1 MIGLRRFPSWDRR
14 EVKGCPACFQVIH
27 VAVIVAIVLGVLL
40 PVIPLLVWSF
50 SHSWFFPEIL
60 PMELSGRAWTY
71 IGSPLSKVANALINS
86 LIIGAVVTA
95 SAAVLG
101 IPAGRALG
109 LNRFRGKTLVE
120 FLILAPIIVPGLA
133 VIMGIHV
140 LFIRLGLVDTLFG
153 VVLVHLLPSLPY
165 MIMVMS
171 GVFANY
177 NVEFE
182 QQAYS
187 LGAGRI
193 RTFVHVTLPAIL
205 PGIVTGSLFVF
216 LISWSQYILTVLIG
230 GGRVITLPVLLFA
243 FAAAGDNAV
252 TTALCI
258 VFLAPPILILLFT
271 SRYLSGE
278 SGAMGGF
285 GRL

>member
-1 MIGLRRFPSWDRR
+1 MIGDRR
-14 EVKGCPACFQVIH
+14 RLRNCSTCTRLVHLIVI
-27 VAVIVAIVLGVLL
+27 AAIVGGVLL
-40 PVIPLLVWSF
+40 PIIPLAVWSV
-50 SHSWFFPEIL
+50 SHSWFFPAIL
-60 PMELSGRAWTY
+60 PSELSGRAWAY
-71 IGSPLSKVANALINS
+71 IGSPLSKVIGALANS
-86 LIIGAVVTA
+86 LLIAGLVTA
-95 SAAVLG
+95 AAAVLG

-109 LNRFRGKTLVE
+109 LQRFRGKAILE
-120 FLILAPIIVPGLA
+120 FVILAPIIVPGLA

-140 LFIRLGLVDTLFG
+140 LFIKLRLVDTLFG
-153 VVLVHLLPSLPY
+153 VALVHLLPSLPY
-165 MIMVMS
+165 MVMVMS

-182 QQAYS
+182 QQAFS

-193 RTFVHVTLPAIL
+193 RTFIHVTLPAIL
-205 PGIVTGSLFVF
+205 PGVVTGSLFVF

-252 TTALCI
+252 TAALCI
-258 VFLAPPILILLFT
+258 IFLAPAVLILVFT

>member
-1 MIGLRRFPSWDRR
+1 MIGDRR
-14 EVKGCPACFQVIH
+14 ALKGCPVCSRVVHRIVIT
-27 VAVIVAIVLGVLL
+27 AIVGAVLL
-40 PVIPLLVWSF
+40 PIIPLAMWSV
-50 SHSWFFPEIL
+50 SHSWFFPQIL
-60 PMELSGRAWTY
+60 PSELSGRAWAY
-71 IGSPLSKVANALINS
+71 VGSPFSKVLSALANS
-86 LIIGAVVTA
+86 LLIAGLVTA
-95 SAAVLG
+95 VAAMLG

-109 LNRFRGKTLVE
+109 LQRFKGKAILE

-133 VIMGIHV
+133 VTMGIHV
-140 LFIRLGLVDTLFG
+140 LFIKLQLVDTLYG
-153 VVLVHLLPSLPY
+153 VALVHLLPSLPY

-182 QQAYS
+182 QQAFS

-193 RTFVHVTLPAIL
+193 RTFIHVTLPAIL
-205 PGIVTGSLFVF
+205 PGVVTGSLFVF

-252 TTALCI
+252 TAALCI
-258 VFLAPPILILLFT
+258 IFLAPAVLILVFT

>member
-1 MIGLRRFPSWDRR
+1 MIGNRRYLN
-14 EVKGCPACFQVIH
+14 GCPTCTRLVHLIVIG
-27 VAVIVAIVLGVLL
+27 AIVGGVVL
-40 PVIPLLVWSF
+40 PIIPLVGWSV
-50 SHSWFFPEIL
+50 SRSWFFPAIL
-60 PMELSGRAWTY
+60 PSELSGRAWVY
-71 IGSPLSKVANALINS
+71 VGSPLSKVRGALTNS
-86 LIIGAVVTA
+86 LLIAGLVTA
-95 SAAVLG
+95 AAAILG

-109 LNRFRGKTLVE
+109 LGRFRGKAIFE

-140 LFIRLGLVDTLFG
+140 LFIKLRLVDTLFG
-153 VVLVHLLPSLPY
+153 VALVHLLPSLPY

-171 GVFANY
+171 GVFANH
-177 NVEFE
+177 NVEYE
-182 QQAYS
+182 QQAFS
-187 LGAGRI
+187 LGAGKV
-193 RTFVHVTLPAIL
+193 RTFLHVTLPAIL

-252 TTALCI
+252 TAALCI
-258 VFLAPPILILLFT
+258 VFLVPAIIILVFT

-278 SGAMGGF
+278 SKAMGGF
-285 GRL
+285 GKL

>member
-1 MIGLRRFPSWDRR
+1 MIGERRIVKDR
-14 EVKGCPACFQVIH
+14 PAFTRLVQVI
-27 VAVIVAIVLGVLL
+27 VIAAIVGGVLL
-40 PVIPLLVWSF
+40 PVIPLAVWSV
-50 SHSWFFPEIL
+50 SQSWFFPRIL
-60 PMELSGRAWTY
+60 PLELSGRAWAY
-71 IGSPLSKVANALINS
+71 IGSPFSKVLSALANS
-86 LIIGAVVTA
+86 LLIAGLVTA
-95 SAAVLG
+95 AAAALG

-109 LNRFRGKTLVE
+109 LHRFKGKAAIE

-140 LFIRLGLVDTLFG
+140 LFIKLRLVDTLYG
-153 VVLVHLLPSLPY
+153 VALVHLLPSLPY
-165 MIMVMS
+165 MVMVMS

-177 NVEFE
+177 DVEFE
-182 QQAYS
+182 QQAFS

-193 RTFVHVTLPAIL
+193 RTFIHVTLPAVL

-230 GGRVITLPVLLFA
+230 GGRVVTLPVLLFA

-252 TTALCI
+252 TAALCI
-258 VFLAPPILILLFT
+258 IFLAPAILILVFT

-278 SGAMGGF
+278 SGTMGGF

>member
-1 MIGLRRFPSWDRR
+1 MTGSCR
-14 EVKGCPACFQVIH
+14 ELKGCPAGSRGIHAVVIL
-27 VAVIVAIVLGVLL
+27 AIVAAVLL
-40 PVIPLLVWSF
+40 PIIPLLLWSF
-50 SHSWFFPEIL
+50 SHRWFFPQIL
-60 PMELSGRAWTY
+60 PSELKLRAWSY
-71 IGSPLSKVANALINS
+71 VGSPESKVLAALINS
-86 LIIGAVVTA
+86 TLIAVLVTA
-95 SAAVLG
+95 AAALLG
-101 IPAGRALG
+101 IPAGRVLG
-109 LNRFRGKTLVE
+109 LRRFPGKALVE
-120 FLILAPIIVPGLA
+120 YLVLAPIIVPGLA

-140 LFIRLGLVDTLFG
+140 LFIRLRLVDTLAG

-165 MIMVMS
+165 MVMVMS

-177 NVEFE
+177 DVEFE

-187 LGAGRI
+187 LGAGKI
-193 RTFVHVTLPAIL
+193 RAFFHVTLPAVA

-252 TTALCI
+252 TAALCL
-258 VFLAPPILILLFT
+258 VFLAPAVLILLFT

>member
-1 MIGLRRFPSWDRR
+1 MIGNRR
-14 EVKGCPACFQVIH
+14 ELKGCPACARVVHLLVIG
-27 VAVIVAIVLGVLL
+27 AIVAGVML
-40 PVIPLLVWSF
+40 PIIPLAAWSV
-50 SHSWFFPEIL
+50 SHSWFFPQIL
-60 PMELSGRAWTY
+60 PSQFSGRAWAY
-71 IGSPLSKVANALINS
+71 IGSPLSKVLGALANS
-86 LIIGAVVTA
+86 LLIAGLVTA
-95 SAAVLG
+95 AAAVLG

-109 LNRFRGKTLVE
+109 LQRFRGKAVLE
-120 FLILAPIIVPGLA
+120 LLILAPIIVPGLA

-140 LFIRLGLVDTLFG
+140 LFIRLRLVDTLLG
-153 VVLVHLLPSLPY
+153 VALVHLLPSLPY

-182 QQAYS
+182 QQAFS

-193 RTFVHVTLPAIL
+193 RTFVHVTLPAVL

-243 FAAAGDNAV
+243 FAAAGDHAV
-252 TTALCI
+252 TAALCV
-258 VFLAPPILILLFT
+258 VFLAPAVLILVFT

>member
-1 MIGLRRFPSWDRR
+1 MIGPCHEL
-14 EVKGCPACFQVIH
+14 KGCPGWARAVH
-27 VAVIVAIVLGVLL
+27 MAVILAIVAGVLL
-40 PVIPLLVWSF
+40 PIIPLLLWSF
-50 SHSWFFPEIL
+50 SHRWFFPQIL
-60 PMELSGRAWTY
+60 PSVLKLRAWAY
-71 IGSPLSKVANALINS
+71 VGSPESKVLAALTNS
-86 LIIGAVVTA
+86 LLIAVLVTA
-95 SAAVLG
+95 AAAVLG
-101 IPAGRALG
+101 IPAGRAMG
-109 LNRFRGKTLVE
+109 LRRFPGKALVE
-120 FLILAPIIVPGLA
+120 YLILAPIIVPGLA
-133 VIMGIHV
+133 VIMGVHV
-140 LFIRLGLVDTLFG
+140 LFIRLRLVDTLAG

-165 MIMVMS
+165 MVMVMS

-177 NVEFE
+177 DVEFE

-187 LGAGRI
+187 LGAGKI
-193 RTFVHVTLPAIL
+193 RTFLHVTLPAVA

-252 TTALCI
+252 TAALCI
-258 VFLAPPILILLFT
+258 VFLAPAVLILLFT

>member
-1 MIGLRRFPSWDRR
+1 MIGDRR
-14 EVKGCPACFQVIH
+14 ALKGCPACSRAAHRIVI
-27 VAVIVAIVLGVLL
+27 AAIVGAVLL
-40 PVIPLLVWSF
+40 PIIPLGVWSV
-50 SHSWFFPEIL
+50 SHSWFFPQIL
-60 PMELSGRAWTY
+60 PSELSGRAWAY
-71 IGSPLSKVANALINS
+71 IGSPFSKVLGALANS
-86 LIIGAVVTA
+86 LLIAGLVTA
-95 SAAVLG
+95 SAALLG

-109 LNRFRGKTLVE
+109 LQRFKGKAILE

-133 VIMGIHV
+133 VTMGIHV
-140 LFIRLGLVDTLFG
+140 LFIKLRLVDTLYG
-153 VVLVHLLPSLPY
+153 VALVHLLPSLPY

-182 QQAYS
+182 QQAFS

-193 RTFVHVTLPAIL
+193 RTFIHVTLPAIL
-205 PGIVTGSLFVF
+205 PGVVTGSLFVF

-252 TTALCI
+252 TAALCI
-258 VFLAPPILILLFT
+258 IFLAPAILILVFT

>member
-1 MIGLRRFPSWDRR
+1 MSGDRMGVDRR
-14 EVKGCPACFQVIH
+14 QLRGCPTCARVLRL
-27 VAVIVAIVLGVLL
+27 IVLLIIVGGVLL
-40 PVIPLLVWSF
+40 PVVPLLLWSV
-50 SHSWFFPEIL
+50 SHGWFFPEIL
-60 PMELSGRAWTY
+60 PTELNLRAWSY
-71 IGSPLSKVANALINS
+71 IGSPFSKVINALGNS
-86 LIIGAVVTA
+86 LLIAGIVTF
-95 SAAVLG
+95 AAAALG

-109 LNRFRGKTLVE
+109 LRRFRGKSIIE

-140 LFIRLGLVDTLFG
+140 LFIKLRLVDTLFG
-153 VVLVHLLPSLPY
+153 VALVHLLPSLPY

-177 NVEFE
+177 NIEFE

-187 LGAGRI
+187 LGAGRL
-193 RTFVHVTLPAIL
+193 RTFLQVTLPAVL
-205 PGIVTGSLFVF
+205 PGLVTGSLFVF

-252 TTALCI
+252 TAALCI
-258 VFLAPPILILLFT
+258 VFLAPAVLILVFT

>member
-1 MIGLRRFPSWDRR
+1 MTGDRR
-14 EVKGCPACFQVIH
+14 ALKGCPACSRAAHRIVI
-27 VAVIVAIVLGVLL
+27 AAIVAAVLL
-40 PVIPLLVWSF
+40 PIIPLAVWSL
-50 SHSWFFPEIL
+50 SHSWFFPQIM
-60 PMELSGRAWTY
+60 PSELSSRAWAY
-71 IGSPLSKVANALINS
+71 IGSPFSKVLGALANS
-86 LIIGAVVTA
+86 LLIAGLVTTV
-95 SAAVLG
+95 AALLG

-109 LNRFRGKTLVE
+109 LQRFKGKAILE

-133 VIMGIHV
+133 VTMGIHV
-140 LFIRLGLVDTLFG
+140 LFIKLRLVDTLYG
-153 VVLVHLLPSLPY
+153 VALVHLLPSLPY

-182 QQAYS
+182 QQAFS

-193 RTFVHVTLPAIL
+193 RTFIHVTLPAIL
-205 PGIVTGSLFVF
+205 PGVVTGSLFVF

-252 TTALCI
+252 TAALCI
-258 VFLAPPILILLFT
+258 IFLAPAVLILVFT

>member
-1 MIGLRRFPSWDRR
+1 MTGSRRSSQ
-14 EVKGCPACFQVIH
+14 GCLPRGR
-27 VAVIVAIVLGVLL
+27 VAHLVVVAAIVGGVLL
-40 PVIPLLVWSF
+40 PILPLAVWSV
-50 SHSWFFPEIL
+50 SHSWFFPQIL
-60 PMELSGRAWTY
+60 PSELSGRAWAY
-71 IGSPLSKVANALINS
+71 IGSPLSKVLDALANS
-86 LIIGAVVTA
+86 LLIAWLVTA
-95 SAAVLG
+95 AAAVLG

-109 LNRFRGKTLVE
+109 QGRFKGKTIVE

-140 LFIRLGLVDTLFG
+140 LFIRLRLVDTLIG
-153 VVLVHLLPSLPY
+153 VALVHLLPSLPY

-187 LGAGRI
+187 LGVGRI
-193 RTFVHVTLPAIL
+193 LTFVHVTLPAIL

-216 LISWSQYILTVLIG
+216 LISWSQYILTLLIG

-252 TTALCI
+252 TAALCI
-258 VFLAPPILILLFT
+258 IFLAPAIPILLFT
-271 SRYLSGE
+271 SRYISGE

>member
-1 MIGLRRFPSWDRR
+1 MTGNRRRLRSW
-14 EVKGCPACFQVIH
+14 PACTRVVQLIVIG
-27 VAVIVAIVLGVLL
+27 AIVGGVLL
-40 PVIPLLVWSF
+40 PIIPLLTWSV
-50 SHSWFFPEIL
+50 SHSWFFPQIL
-60 PMELSGRAWTY
+60 PSELSGRAWAY
-71 IGSPLSKVANALINS
+71 IGSPLSKVLNALANS
-86 LIIGAVVTA
+86 LLIAGLVTVA
-95 SAAVLG
+95 AAVLG

-109 LNRFRGKTLVE
+109 QQRFRGKAILE
-120 FLILAPIIVPGLA
+120 FLILAPIIVPVLA

-140 LFIRLGLVDTLFG
+140 LFIKLKLVDTLFG
-153 VVLVHLLPSLPY
+153 VALVHLLPSLPY

-177 NVEFE
+177 NVDFE
-182 QQAYS
+182 QQAFS
-187 LGAGRI
+187 LGAGKLRA
-193 RTFVHVTLPAIL
+193 FVHVTLPAIL
-205 PGIVTGSLFVF
+205 PGFVTGSLFVF
-216 LISWSQYILTVLIG
+216 LISWSQYILTMLIG

-252 TTALCI
+252 TAAVCI
-258 VFLAPPILILLFT
+258 VFLAPAVLILLFT

>member
-1 MIGLRRFPSWDRR
+1 MTGYRRRLRS
-14 EVKGCPACFQVIH
+14 CPTCTRVVRLIVIS
-27 VAVIVAIVLGVLL
+27 AIVGGVLL
-40 PVIPLLVWSF
+40 PIVPLLTWSV
-50 SHSWFFPEIL
+50 SHSWFFPQIL
-60 PMELSGRAWTY
+60 PSELSGRAWAY
-71 IGSPLSKVANALINS
+71 IGSPLSKVLSASANS
-86 LIIGAVVTA
+86 LLIAGLVTVT
-95 SAAVLG
+95 AAVLG
-101 IPAGRALG
+101 VPAGRALG
-109 LNRFRGKTLVE
+109 LQRFRAKAILE

-140 LFIRLGLVDTLFG
+140 LFIKLRLVDTLFG
-153 VVLVHLLPSLPY
+153 VALVHLLPSLPY
-165 MIMVMS
+165 MIVVMS

-177 NVEFE
+177 NVDFE
-182 QQAYS
+182 QQAFS
-187 LGAGRI
+187 LGAGKLRV
-193 RTFVHVTLPAIL
+193 FVHVTLPAIL

-252 TTALCI
+252 TAALCI
-258 VFLAPPILILLFT
+258 VFLAPAVLILLFT

>member
-1 MIGLRRFPSWDRR
+1 MCR
-14 EVKGCPACFQVIH
+14 VIR
-27 VAVIVAIVLGVLL
+27 VAILAGIVLAVIAPIM
-40 PVIPLLVWSF
+40 PLVVWSF
-50 SHSWFFPEIL
+50 SHSWFFPNLL
-60 PMELSGRAWTY
+60 PEELSRRAWSY
-71 IGSPLSKVANALINS
+71 IGSPLSKVGAALLNSMTIALIVT
-86 LIIGAVVTA
+86 ITAVA
-95 SAAVLG
+95 LG
-101 IPAGRALG
+101 VPAGRALG
-109 LNRFRGKTLVE
+109 LRRFRGKTLVE

-140 LFIRLGLVDTLFG
+140 LFIRVGLVDTLIG
-153 VVLVHLLPSLPY
+153 VALVHLLPSLPY

-177 NVEFE
+177 NVDFE
-182 QQAYS
+182 QQAHS
-187 LGAGRI
+187 LGAGPL
-193 RTFVHVTLPAIL
+193 RTFAHVTLPAIL

-230 GGRVITLPVLLFA
+230 GGRGITLPVLLFA

-252 TTALCI
+252 TAALCI
-258 VFLAPPILILLFT
+258 VFLAPAIAILLFT

>member
-1 MIGLRRFPSWDRR
+1 MNGNRRGLRSRKCCARVLHR
-14 EVKGCPACFQVIH
+14 VVLI
-27 VAVIVAIVLGVLL
+27 AIVGGVLL
-40 PVIPLLVWSF
+40 PIVPLLLWSV
-50 SHSWFFPEIL
+50 SHSWFFPQVVPSEIKL
-60 PMELSGRAWTY
+60 RAWSY
-71 IGSPLSKVANALINS
+71 IGSPFSKVLNALVNS
-86 LIIGAVVTA
+86 LLVAGMVTV
-95 SAAVLG
+95 AAALLG
-101 IPAGRALG
+101 VPAGRALG
-109 LNRFRGKTLVE
+109 LRRFRGKAIVE

-133 VIMGIHV
+133 VIMGVHV
-140 LFIRLGLVDTLFG
+140 LFIRLGLVDTIFG
-153 VVLVHLLPSLPY
+153 VALVHLLPSLPY

-187 LGAGRI
+187 LGAGRV
-193 RTFVHVTLPAIL
+193 RTFVQVTLPAVL
-205 PGIVTGSLFVF
+205 PGMVTGALFVF

-243 FAAAGDNAV
+243 FASAGDNAV
-252 TTALCI
+252 TAALCI
-258 VFLAPPILILLFT
+258 VFLAPAVLILLFT

>member
-1 MIGLRRFPSWDRR
+1 MIGDRR
-14 EVKGCPACFQVIH
+14 NLKGCPACARLIHLIVIT
-27 VAVIVAIVLGVLL
+27 AIVGGVLL
-40 PVIPLLVWSF
+40 PIVPLALWSV
-50 SHSWFFPEIL
+50 SHSWFFPQIL
-60 PMELSGRAWTY
+60 PSELSGRAWAY
-71 IGSPLSKVANALINS
+71 VGSPLSKVLGALASSI
-86 LIIGAVVTA
+86 LIAVLVTA
-95 SAAVLG
+95 AAALLG

-109 LNRFRGKTLVE
+109 LRRFRGKAVLE

-140 LFIRLGLVDTLFG
+140 LFIRLRLVDTLIG
-153 VVLVHLLPSLPY
+153 VAFVHLLPSLPY

-182 QQAYS
+182 QQAFS

-193 RTFVHVTLPAIL
+193 RTFLHVTLPAVL
-205 PGIVTGSLFVF
+205 PGVVTGSLFVF

-252 TTALCI
+252 TAALCI
-258 VFLAPPILILLFT
+258 VFLAPAIVILVFT

-278 SGAMGGF
+278 SGALGGF

>member
-1 MIGLRRFPSWDRR
+1 MIGNRRRLRSW
-14 EVKGCPACFQVIH
+14 PACTRVVHLIVIG
-27 VAVIVAIVLGVLL
+27 AIVGGVLL
-40 PVIPLLVWSF
+40 PIIPLLTWSV
-50 SHSWFFPEIL
+50 SHSWFFPRIL
-60 PMELSGRAWTY
+60 PSELSGRAWAY
-71 IGSPLSKVANALINS
+71 IGSPLSKVLNALANS
-86 LIIGAVVTA
+86 LLIAGLVTVA
-95 SAAVLG
+95 AAVLG

-109 LNRFRGKTLVE
+109 LQRFRGKAILE
-120 FLILAPIIVPGLA
+120 FLILAPIIVPVLA

-140 LFIRLGLVDTLFG
+140 LFIKLKLVDTLFG
-153 VVLVHLLPSLPY
+153 VALVHLLPSLPY

-177 NVEFE
+177 NVDFE
-182 QQAYS
+182 QQAFS
-187 LGAGRI
+187 LGAGKLRA
-193 RTFVHVTLPAIL
+193 FVHVTLPVIL
-205 PGIVTGSLFVF
+205 PGFVTGSLFVF

-252 TTALCI
+252 TAALCI
-258 VFLAPPILILLFT
+258 VFLAPAVLILLFT

>member
-1 MIGLRRFPSWDRR
+1 MIGNRR
-14 EVKGCPACFQVIH
+14 ELKGCPSCARMIHLIVIS
-27 VAVIVAIVLGVLL
+27 VIVGSVLL
-40 PVIPLLVWSF
+40 PLVPLLVWSV
-50 SHSWFFPEIL
+50 SHSWFFPEFL
-60 PMELSGRAWTY
+60 PSELSGRAWFY
-71 IGSPLSKVANALINS
+71 IGSPLSKVLNALANS
-86 LIIGAVVTA
+86 VLIAVLVTA
-95 SAAVLG
+95 AAAVLG

-109 LNRFRGKTLVE
+109 LRRFPGKEAVE
-120 FLILAPIIVPGLA
+120 YLILAPIIVPGLA

-140 LFIRLGLVDTLFG
+140 LFIKLGLVDTLVG

-182 QQAYS
+182 QQAFS
-187 LGAGRI
+187 LGAGRA

-252 TTALCI
+252 TAALCI
-258 VFLAPPILILLFT
+258 VFLAPAVLILLIT